1 MSNQNKFII
10 LFDGVCNLCNTSV
23 NFIIKKDKKNKF
35 MFTSLQ
41 SDVAKKLLLQFNS
54 KINDNNLDSIVL
66 IKQNKIYYKSTAA
79 LIIGKELKF
88 PYNLS
93 FLFIIIPKFIR
104 DFIYDVIAKNRYKW
118 FGKKD
123 TCIIP
128 SEDELNRFLG

>member
-54 KINDNNLDSIVL
+54 KINDNNLGSIVL